1 MIDYSDKI
9 IYGKDQTQRV
19 VSIEFKSDDIARQ
32 SFVELFIHNEN
43 NEIERK
49 IIPAKSWMLSS
60 RPLDKR
66 FVRLKGDLHYKYGKL
81 YDTRNDLFRDI
92 NVYNKEDVFF
102 IYDPKE
108 AVMVGKGI
116 TYFKGLKPQDISI
129 LSFDIETN
137 GLNRDENS
145 RVYLISN
152 TFRKNGKVFKK
163 LFSYE
168 NYLNDGEM
176 INDWCTWV
184 CSIDPTFL
192 VGHNILPFDLPFLH
206 HVANLYGYKLTLGRD
221 GSNTYFFKNPSYF
234 RKDGSQSISYHKCKI
249 YGREIVD
256 TYFLSI
262 RYDVG
267 REFESYGLKS
277 IIKQLGLEKDNRQH
291 YDASKIKSN
300 INNKEEWEKIK
311 QYALDD
317 SEDALKLYDLMIA
330 PYFYLCQTIPKS
342 FQELL
347 CSATGSQ
354 INVTM
359 IRAYFQDGHSLPK
372 ASSTTD
378 YEGAISWGKPGIYYN
393 CIKWDVASLYPSIM
407 RQYEIY
413 PKDKDPNR
421 YFLYLVNYFTNERLK
436 NKKLAKETK
445 DKYYDDLQS
454 AQKIFINSC
463 YGFLGTSGLLFNYP
477 KGAAEVT
484 SRGREILTKA
494 IEWATN
500 KKIDDVITKEHIV
513 LNEDIEVS

>member
-1 MIDYSDKI
+1 
-9 IYGKDQTQRV
+9 
-19 VSIEFKSDDIARQ
+19 
-32 SFVELFIHNEN
+32 
-43 NEIERK
+43 
-49 IIPAKSWMLSS
+49 
-60 RPLDKR
+60 
-66 FVRLKGDLHYKYGKL
+66 
-81 YDTRNDLFRDI
+81 
-92 NVYNKEDVFF
+92 
-102 IYDPKE
+102 
-108 AVMVGKGI
+108 
-116 TYFKGLKPQDISI
+116 
-129 LSFDIETN
+129 
-137 GLNRDENS
+137 
-145 RVYLISN
+145 
-152 TFRKNGKVFKK
+152 
-163 LFSYE
+163 
-168 NYLNDGEM
+168 
-176 INDWCTWV
+176 
-184 CSIDPTFL
+184 
-192 VGHNILPFDLPFLH
+192 
-206 HVANLYGYKLTLGRD
+206 
-221 GSNTYFFKNPSYF
+221 
-234 RKDGSQSISYHKCKI
+234 
-249 YGREIVD
+249 
-256 TYFLSI
+256 
-262 RYDVG
+262 
-267 REFESYGLKS
+267 
-277 IIKQLGLEKDNRQH
+277 LGLEKDNRQH

-354 INVTM
+354 INATM
-359 IRAYFQDGHSLPK
+359 IRSYFQDGYSLPK